1 MSYCNQIPGVGVNFT
16 KGFGTQP
23 GNVIRNSVANA
34 SCLCN
39 CLDSSISGTS
49 YLCSTSSYTLNSPPS
64 GSSISWT
71 ASPTNLFSGTTSGTG
86 TSVTLTPYHTNTRG
100 QAKLTFTI
108 TRSCG
113 VVQFSKMI
121 WVQAPAPP
129 GPITG
134 NTSPGPGSLTPY
146 YINNLPSGAT
156 SMTWSLPYCVG
167 CSQPWSFYSGQNDIL
182 MTANVGNSDGYVQA
196 MGVNPCGTGGASL
209 LYVTPSGSCDPC
221 PRMYPNPV
229 SNELSLEWMDTE
241 GFVLSE
247 DIESYQVSLYNAV
260 GGIILTET
268 TNNPSIKIDL
278 SQLKNGFYYLHIEN
292 KDGLI
297 RKQIRVER

>member
-1 MSYCNQIPGVGVNFT
+1 LRQLVLLALIPITEIHRALNEVLRVN
-16 KGFGTQP
+16 GP
-23 GNVIRNSVANA
+23 N
-34 SCLCN
+34 
-39 CLDSSISGTS
+39 
-49 YLCSTSSYTLNSPPS
+49 YLCSTSSFTLPNLT
-64 GSSISWT
+64 GVTSWSVT
-71 ASPTNLFSGTTSGTG
+71 PTRLFSGSTSGTG
-86 TSVTLTPYHTNTRG
+86 SSATLTPFHTNTSG
-100 QAKLTFTI
+100 QATI
-108 TRSCG
+108 TFNVTTPCG
-113 VVQFSKMI
+113 SVQIQRPF
-121 WVQAPAPP
+121 WVGKPAIPE
-129 GPITG
+129 PITG

-196 MGVNPCGTGGASL
+196 MGVNPCGTGGVSL

-229 SNELSLEWMDTE
+229 SNEMTLEWMDAE
-241 GFVLSE
+241 GFVMSE
-247 DIESYQVSLYNAV
+247 EIDAYQVSLYNAV